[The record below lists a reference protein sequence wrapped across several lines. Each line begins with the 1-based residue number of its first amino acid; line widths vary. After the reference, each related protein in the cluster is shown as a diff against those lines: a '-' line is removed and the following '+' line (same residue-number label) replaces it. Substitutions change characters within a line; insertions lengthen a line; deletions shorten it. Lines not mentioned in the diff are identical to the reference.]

1 MSIMI
6 INNGKLQNLT
16 NHAQLTGDKIPG
28 DLDTWNYFGTDPN
41 EILKLNYDILCQRA
55 TTLYHTHP
63 PVASAVN
70 KLTQYAIG
78 QGSVFRSQPDWDTLG
93 IEKDYANKMG
103 WGRKALLNVARS
115 GKFSSDRTIA
125 QYAKEIWNV
134 KTTL

>member
-28 DLDTWNYFGTDPN
+28 DLDTWNYVGTDPN

-63 PVASAVN
+63 PVTA
-70 KLTQYAIG
+70 AIDK
-78 QGSVFRSQPDWDTLG
+78 QT
-93 IEKDYANKMG
+93 A
-103 WGRKALLNVARS
+103 
-115 GKFSSDRTIA
+115 
-125 QYAKEIWNV
+125 
-134 KTTL
+134 